1 MDFFRSVPQTSTDI
15 INWNEKPPNFYN
27 LVLLGF
33 NLSEKDIFNLRFNIN
48 NTEDILKYKYT
59 HENRYNKPLLKIGFI
74 SRDFSENRPSGQLS
88 YVFFSLIKEK
98 LLQFNVE
105 VYIYSFLNIVS
116 FNFKKFA
123 TIRQSN
129 NIYRLGQMI
138 YYDKIDILIDM
149 QGHMHNNFNNMLKLK
164 PAPIIIHWLGYPG
177 TMGLKCID
185 YHIADRIIIPETSTP
200 YYTEKIAYLNHCYQ
214 INNPKLLVTQSKFSR
229 NELNYPDDKFIFCH
243 FNDNN
248 KLNKEM
254 WIIWMKILQ
263 SINNS
268 VLVFLCRDEKLK
280 GELYK
285 IALEYNINQE
295 RLIITNRL
303 NRINHI
309 HRLATLNCGLD
320 TYYCNGHTTTSDL
333 IAAGIPVV
341 TFPGNT
347 YHSRVSKSIL
357 LSLDL
362 PELIADS
369 WDDYINKCIKL
380 ANDSEYYTH
389 ICQKIVN
396 NREKILYNPELYI
409 KSFINVLF
417 NIWNNHYGTIIPDTC
432 EKLLITQFSNH
443 IQNKNYKW
451 IFYKNKD
458 SPGNNIQKIDLKY
471 QELRDFADDF
481 QECVAFN
488 TNGELKS
495 VVTDLVDIETNDEY
509 LQDTGIWIKYYYNTD
524 LKS

>member
-1 MDFFRSVPQTSTDI
+1 MDFFNDI
-15 INWNEKPPNFYN
+15 PKTFSDIVNWNQKPVGFYN
-27 LVLLGF
+27 LKLLSF
-33 NLSEKDIFNLRFNIN
+33 NLSEKEIFNLRFNIN
-48 NTEDILKYKYT
+48 NEQDILKYKYK

-98 LLQFNVE
+98 LSQFNIE
-105 VYIYSFLNIVS
+105 VYIYSFFNAVS

-138 YYDKIDILIDM
+138 YDDKIDILIDM

-185 YHIADRIIIPETSTP
+185 YHIADSIIIPETSTP

-214 INNPKLLVTQSKFSR
+214 INNPTLLVTKSNFSR
-229 NELNYPDDKFIFCH
+229 IELNYPTDKFIFCH
-243 FNDNN
+243 FNDNY
-248 KLNKEM
+248 KLNKET
-254 WIIWMKILQ
+254 WVIWMKILQ
-263 SINNS
+263 SVNNS
-268 VLVFLCRDEKLK
+268 VLIFLCKDEKLK
-280 GELYK
+280 EVLYK
-285 IALEYNINQE
+285 IALDYDITSE

-333 IAAGIPVV
+333 IAAGIPIV

-357 LSLDL
+357 LSLEL
-362 PELIADS
+362 PELIANS
-369 WDDYINKCIKL
+369 WDEYINISIKL
-380 ANDSEYYTH
+380 ATDKEYYSN
-389 ICQKIVN
+389 ICQKIIN
-396 NREKILYNPELYI
+396 NRQKILYNPELYT
-409 KSFINVLF
+409 KSFIDLLF
-417 NIWNNHYGTIIPDTC
+417 NIWNNHYGTIMPNSC
-432 EKLLITQFSNH
+432 EKLLVTQFSNH
-443 IQNKNYKW
+443 IKDKNYKW
-451 IFYKNKD
+451 IFHKNKD
-458 SPGNNIQKIDLKY
+458 SLGNNIQKVDLKY
-471 QELRDFADDF
+471 QELRDYADDF

-495 VVTDLVDIETNDEY
+495 VVNDLVDIEPNTEY
-509 LQDTGIWIKYYYNTD
+509 LQDTGIWIKQYCNFE
-524 LKS
+524 